1 MLQRSMLPLWQ
12 MVYDARDMQ
21 SPDIIIKLGD
31 GSGLEHVVPSGA
43 AGEDSGDPGDDEA
56 DDDLGDDSGA
66 TEAPKRRR
74 ASPAVGAATGR
85 PKRRR

>member
-1 MLQRSMLPLWQ
+1 M
-12 MVYDARDMQ
+12 
-21 SPDIIIKLGD
+21 
-31 GSGLEHVVPSGA
+31 
-43 AGEDSGDPGDDEA
+43 GDDEA

-74 ASPAVGAATGR
+74 ASPAVGAAAGR

>member
-1 MLQRSMLPLWQ
+1 
-12 MVYDARDMQ
+12 MVYAARHMQ
-21 SPDIIIKLGD
+21 SPDIIVKVGD
-31 GSGLEHVVPSGA
+31 GSGLDHMKPSGA
-43 AGEDSGDPGDDEA
+43 AGEDSGDPSDDEA

-74 ASPAVGAATGR
+74 ASPAVGAAAGR